1 MPDRALQPRNTVALP
16 LRPPPY
22 NRRTMALTA
31 NTHTRRT
38 AALAALGCAVLL
50 AACGSSS
57 SNRSGSASLSVSTGV
72 KYADCMRSHGVSN
85 FPDPGTSSA
94 YQLLQ
99 QINQSSPAFESA
111 QNACAKYGDTSAP
124 VDSWE
129 SGIPELV
136 QLARC
141 MRAHGVPNFPDP
153 ASTSAASHQLL
164 AESGIE
170 PHSPAFKHAATA
182 CGAPGLLGS

>member
-1 MPDRALQPRNTVALP
+1 MD
-16 LRPPPY
+16 
-22 NRRTMALTA
+22 LTL

-38 AALAALGCAVLL
+38 VALAAVGCAVLL

-57 SNRSGSASLSVSTGV
+57 SDRSGSASLSISPAV
-72 KYADCMRSHGVSN
+72 KYADCIRSHGVPN

-94 YQLLQ
+94 HHLPQ
-99 QINQSSPAFESA
+99 QINQSSPAIQSA
-111 QNACAKYGDTSAP
+111 QNACAKYGYSSDGDSSAL
-124 VDSWE
+124 DASWA

-136 QLARC
+136 KLARC

-153 ASTSAASHQLL
+153 ASTHAASYQLITK
-164 AESGIE
+164 SGID
-170 PHSPAFKHAATA
+170 PQTPAFKHAAAA